1 MHCVSVEA
9 MNKPCIL
16 LVGEESDHTR
26 TLVADLTDAGYDT
39 VTAAHGAEAMS
50 ALAARA
56 GGFEAVLLDQT
67 SSGSRG
73 LQILRQMKARPESA
87 LLPVILQT
95 ERATAENMREGL
107 QAGAYYHLLRPLDRK
122 TMLAIVRSAVADY
135 QRYQGL
141 RAAAASPDSTLDST
155 LHLMTGG
162 RFAIRTPEE
171 ARALAATLGNA
182 VADGQRLAAGLM
194 ELIVNAIEHG
204 NLGISYRD
212 KSALLE
218 SGDWDAEVARRL
230 ALPANAAKRVG
241 VSFLREP
248 GKITFVV
255 RDQGRGFDWAPYL
268 EFSPARAA
276 HLHGRGIA
284 VANRHTFA
292 RIAYKGTGNE
302 VEATYL
308 TADAVEGECAP
319 RASGAAA

>member
-1 MHCVSVEA
+1 
-9 MNKPCIL
+9 
-16 LVGEESDHTR
+16 
-26 TLVADLTDAGYDT
+26 
-39 VTAAHGAEAMS
+39 
-50 ALAARA
+50 
-56 GGFEAVLLDQT
+56 
-67 SSGSRG
+67 
-73 LQILRQMKARPESA
+73 
-87 LLPVILQT
+87 
-95 ERATAENMREGL
+95 
-107 QAGAYYHLLRPLDRK
+107 
-122 TMLAIVRSAVADY
+122 
-135 QRYQGL
+135 
-141 RAAAASPDSTLDST
+141 
-155 LHLMTGG
+155 MTGG
-162 RFAIRTPEE
+162 RFAVRTPEE